1 MIGTVSNFLGVAYAS
16 GLEPEPIVF
25 RSASGTSGGRIGP
38 SRIAPQYLRSWLG
51 PATAVALVAAGA
63 MIFDVMTPQVVSVT
77 LFYVGV
83 VLIGFWFPQ
92 SKAALALALL
102 ATPLIIVGYWM
113 AIPEGR
119 VVWEAWLNRSLSVC
133 SVWLTAIFVW
143 RIRVLQQ
150 KLQQQS
156 REIMWLAS
164 IVEFN
169 NDAIISQD
177 PDGII
182 TSWNRGAERLH
193 GYLAEEAIG
202 KPVTLL
208 ILPERRDEARAIL
221 GRMQRGDR
229 IELYETVRRRK
240 DGGLVDV
247 SLTISPVI
255 DVEGKVVGA
264 STIARDITE
273 RKRSESQMS
282 ILARE
287 AEHRA
292 KNLLANVKAIVHL
305 SQSDTAEDL
314 RQGIEGRIGALAKV
328 HSLFVQSRWA
338 GAELGSLVK
347 QELSPYAGMRTQI
360 DGPTITLKRGLAQA
374 MGVALH
380 ELATNAAKY
389 GALSVAEGQV
399 RVEWSHEED
408 GQLLVRW
415 TETGGPP
422 VKPPTRRGFGTG
434 VMESMIRDGMKG
446 RVYLDWRAEGLA
458 CEIAVPT

>member
-1 MIGTVSNFLGVAYAS
+1 
-16 GLEPEPIVF
+16 
-25 RSASGTSGGRIGP
+25 
-38 SRIAPQYLRSWLG
+38 
-51 PATAVALVAAGA
+51 
-63 MIFDVMTPQVVSVT
+63 
-77 LFYVGV
+77 
-83 VLIGFWFPQ
+83 
-92 SKAALALALL
+92 
-102 ATPLIIVGYWM
+102 
-113 AIPEGR
+113 
-119 VVWEAWLNRSLSVC
+119 
-133 SVWLTAIFVW
+133 
-143 RIRVLQQ
+143 
-150 KLQQQS
+150 
-156 REIMWLAS
+156 
-164 IVEFN
+164 
-169 NDAIISQD
+169 
-177 PDGII
+177 
-182 TSWNRGAERLH
+182 
-193 GYLAEEAIG
+193 
-202 KPVTLL
+202 
-208 ILPERRDEARAIL
+208 
-221 GRMQRGDR
+221 
-229 IELYETVRRRK
+229 
-240 DGGLVDV
+240 
-247 SLTISPVI
+247 LTISPVI
-255 DVEGKVVGA
+255 DAEGKVVGA

-273 RKRSESQMS
+273 RKRSEAEMS

-338 GAELGSLVK
+338 GAELGSLVQ
-347 QELSPYAGMRTQI
+347 QELSPYGRMRTQI
-360 DGPTITLKRGLAQA
+360 DGPTVTLRPGLAQA
-374 MGVALH
+374 IGVALH

-446 RVYLDWRAEGLA
+446 RVCLDWRAEGLA